1 LSRLLLDCSG
11 GPLKPDF
18 GLSGDVRVDVR
29 GDVHHTGRARVVR
42 ASGGPGVGQFSPVRN
57 WRSGTGRDR
66 AGMDGANTRTRG
78 ENTLSSGGTA
88 EQPGRSVRCFYM
100 PLCFFCSVKH
110 LPGLFCKGCSRFVP
124 CPTQAKPGLSGPRVH
139 CLTGYSGKLS
149 AASSPCRSGSSG
161 SARCRSSP
169 VRSSRGRRRCGS
181 MERAPPGPAGLVP

>member
-1 LSRLLLDCSG
+1 MFVWMSVGMFTTPVERGWCELPEDREWSSFRQYATG
-11 GPLKPDF
+11 GQ
-18 GLSGDVRVDVR
+18 GRVEIEPEW
-29 GDVHHTGRARVVR
+29 TA
-42 ASGGPGVGQFSPVRN
+42 
-57 WRSGTGRDR
+57 
-66 AGMDGANTRTRG
+66 RTRERG
-78 ENTLSSGGTA
+78 VRILCPAAELLSSR
-88 EQPGRSVRCFYM
+88 GRSVRCL